1 MASTAIAVRIHRS
14 ELLLRINL
22 IWEMFQESL
31 GIGLG
36 FEGWTGFTSTDRKNL
51 CITDTGYMCV

>member
-36 FEGWTGFTSTDRKNL
+36 FEGWTGFTLTDRKNL